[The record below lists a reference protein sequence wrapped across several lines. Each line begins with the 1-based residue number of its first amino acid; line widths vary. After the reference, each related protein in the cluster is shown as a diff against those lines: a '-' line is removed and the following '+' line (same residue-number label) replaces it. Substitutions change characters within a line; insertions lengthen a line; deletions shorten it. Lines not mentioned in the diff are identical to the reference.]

1 MLKQKSLTVV
11 LSAIL
16 LFLLCGLFAWQYRL
30 FQSGNP
36 NFEDRLRKVESY
48 AVQGNWSEAQQE
60 VESVL
65 HTRKKGHTLIA
76 IKYADTSFTL
86 MNVTLDV
93 LKAATEEKDLRTVR
107 YSTKEALVL
116 FDNITSLSP
125 KSP

>member
-1 MLKQKSLTVV
+1 MKQKSLTVV
-11 LSAIL
+11 LSVIL
-16 LFLLCGLFAWQYRL
+16 LLLLGGLFIWQYQL
-30 FQSGNP
+30 FHAGNP
-36 NFEDRLRKVESY
+36 DFQDRLHSVESY
-48 AVQGNWSEAQQE
+48 AIQGKWSQAQQE

-65 HTRKKGHTLIA
+65 RIWKKGHTLIA